1 MKEEGLEGNV
11 IVQEQGLNLS
21 NGTGAARKFEEKVGW
36 GWAIF
41 GKLRVLCLVCG
52 FQVLNGG
59 QVVSKVGRSGA
70 FQVLEDST
78 TCIL

>member
-1 MKEEGLEGNV
+1 MQEEGLEGNV

-52 FQVLNGG
+52 FQVLKWWPGG
-59 QVVSKVGRSGA
+59 LKSGKIGG
-70 FQVLEDST
+70 LSGS
-78 TCIL
+78 

>member
-59 QVVSKVGRSGA
+59 QVAQKW
-70 FQVLEDST
+70 EDRGPFRYLRT
-78 TCIL
+78 PLIP